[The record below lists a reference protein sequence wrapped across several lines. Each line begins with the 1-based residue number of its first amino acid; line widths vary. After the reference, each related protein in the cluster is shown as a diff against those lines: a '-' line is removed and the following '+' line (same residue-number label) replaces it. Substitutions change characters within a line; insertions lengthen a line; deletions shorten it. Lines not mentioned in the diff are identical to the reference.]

1 MGEKNESLYLFCSV
15 LRNHLPTVWE
25 TLVIMLFFY
34 LGIALVFNLSYKII
48 FLKGPQDVLAGEVT
62 RHLRQMTQV

>member
-1 MGEKNESLYLFCSV
+1 
-15 LRNHLPTVWE
+15 
-25 TLVIMLFFY
+25 MLFFY

-62 RHLRQMTQV
+62 RHLRQMTQVWVAEAI